1 MTSAE
6 AQPPG
11 EGAATGLSIR
21 DVARLAGVSYQTV
34 SRVLNEHPSV
44 RQATRERVQA
54 VIAELGYTPSRAARS
69 LSTRRSGV
77 IGILATSS
85 AEFGPA
91 SCIQAI
97 ETAARAHGYT
107 VSVADTGSTS
117 QGEVRSSLDHLLS
130 QQVEALAVIAPHGE
144 ALTALETLP
153 SALPRVMLQA
163 PGHGTHPGLAVD
175 QAAGVG
181 LAVGHLL
188 ELGHTSIAHIAGPSD
203 WLDATARSAAFRAVL
218 DSAGLAPAAIL
229 EGDWSA
235 GSGYRIGLELAAHR
249 RITAVFSSNDQM
261 ALGLLHALHEGGV
274 RVPDDISVV
283 GFDDIPEAAH
293 FWPPLTTVR
302 QDFAELGRRCVDR
315 LLGLDAEAASAPI
328 EPVLLRRRS
337 TAPVS

>member
-1 MTSAE
+1 MTTPEARPPAE
-6 AQPPG
+6 DG
-11 EGAATGLSIR
+11 VSGVSIR
-21 DVARLAGVSYQTV
+21 DVARLAGVSHQTV
-34 SRVLNEHPSV
+34 SRVLNDHPSV
-44 RQATRERVQA
+44 RPATRERVRT

-69 LSTRRSGV
+69 LSMRRSGV

-85 AEFGPA
+85 AEYGPA

-97 ETAARAHGYT
+97 ETAARSHGYT
-107 VSVADTGSTS
+107 VSVADTGGIGPT
-117 QGEVRSSLDHLLS
+117 EVRSSLDHLLS
-130 QQVEALAVIAPHGE
+130 QQIEALAVIAPHGE
-144 ALTALETLP
+144 ALTAVETLP
-153 SALPRVMLQA
+153 RALPRVMLQA

-181 LAVGHLL
+181 LAVAHLL

-203 WLDATARSAAFRAVL
+203 WLDATARAAAFGAAL
-218 DSAGLAPAAIL
+218 DAAGLAPAAIL

-235 GSGYRIGLELAAHR
+235 GSGYRIGLELAAR
-249 RITAVFSSNDQM
+249 RHITAVFSSNDQM

-315 LLGLDAEAASAPI
+315 LLGLDADGPSVPIAP
-328 EPVLLRRRS
+328 LLIPRRS
-337 TAPVS
+337 TAPLP